1 MPMLNWM
8 GREKAAK
15 ATKDVVMKILRED
28 KELSY
33 CGRDILTQSRRGA
46 EDRSVSSTGALP
58 QTPNPAEQ
66 NSASLRLCVENK
78 KADNILVHGDNL
90 EALKALLPF
99 YAGEVKCIYIDP
111 PYNTGSAFEHY
122 DDNLEHSTWLNMMYP
137 RLKLLREFMRED
149 GSIWISIDDREGAY
163 LRVICDEIF
172 GRQNFVS
179 NISWQRTYSTRNDA
193 KGIVNEVEHILVYS
207 KREGW
212 QPKKLARTEEMDSI
226 YKNLDDDP
234 QGPWTSDNPFAP
246 GAKTHQGMVYA
257 IQHPFTGELVYP
269 VVGRCWTFGQEEMLA
284 HMNGWCPYELREIDD
299 AEKRAAICGVGV
311 DDVRKGV
318 KAIMLKDLYFNA
330 ETQRRREGE
339 GIVLTGASP
348 QTPNPD
354 SPVNPVEKETLRLC
368 ASALKT
374 KYIPASF
381 EESKKM
387 AQAVLKRGQW
397 PKFYF
402 TKNGKGGIR
411 RKTYLSAVGDVPPT
425 NLFEYKDV
433 GHTDEAKKEVLKV
446 FDGQS
451 PFATP
456 KPERLIKRVL
466 EIATDEGD
474 LVMDSF
480 LGSGTTAAVAHKMGR
495 RWIGIEMGDHAK
507 THCAVRMK
515 KVVDGEQGGIS
526 KTVKWNGG
534 GGFRFYELGEPL
546 LDERGQIA
554 ESIPYDV
561 LAAHIWW
568 QDTGTGWGGFNAEAQ
583 RRRAGGGLLSLRGV
597 SEARSSEGNSKN
609 PSNLQNSKTPSS
621 ESNRNSASLRLC
633 VENKNSPVLGIHDGV
648 AYALLYNGILHD
660 RSVNGG
666 NVLTRQTLG
675 VIKDDLGQAEYRKLV
690 VYGEWNKLGEE
701 RLKDE
706 KIEFRQTPYDVVVQ
720 K

>member
-1 MPMLNWM
+1 MKPHILFAALIAGALFAEGGSDMPMLNWM
-8 GREKAAK
+8 GREKATK
-15 ATKDVVMKILRED
+15 ATKDVVMKILRE
-28 KELSY
+28 E
-33 CGRDILTQSRRGA
+33 
-46 EDRSVSSTGALP
+46 E
-58 QTPNPAEQ
+58 
-66 NSASLRLCVENK
+66 SLGYGEATK
-78 KADNILVHGDNL
+78 DNILVHGDNL

-212 QPKKLARTEEMDSI
+212 QPKKLARTEEMDDK
-226 YKNLDDDP
+226 YKNP
-234 QGPWTSDNPFAP
+234 DNDVESWKSTDASAP
-246 GAKTHQGMVYA
+246 GAATHQGMVYA
-257 IQHPFTGELVYP
+257 IQNPITGTLIYP
-269 VVGRCWTFGQEEMLA
+269 PSGRCWSYDQSTMLSL
-284 HMNGWCPYELREIDD
+284 MNGWAEYELKDISDD
-299 AEKRAAICGVGV
+299 SKRAEICGVNV
-311 DDVRKGV
+311 DDVRKNV
-318 KAIMLKDLYFNA
+318 NAIMLAKPL
-330 ETQRRREGE
+330 
-339 GIVLTGASP
+339 
-348 QTPNPD
+348 
-354 SPVNPVEKETLRLC
+354 
-368 ASALKT
+368 
-374 KYIPASF
+374 
-381 EESKKM
+381 EESRKR
-387 AQAVLKRGQW
+387 AEELLKNGPW
-397 PKFYF
+397 PKLYLM
-402 TKNGKGGIR
+402 KKGKGGLA
-411 RKTYLSAVGDVPPT
+411 RKTYLSDVGGAPPT

-480 LGSGTTAAVAHKMGR
+480 LGSGTTAGVAHKMGR

-526 KTVKWNGG
+526 KAVKWNGG

-568 QDTGTGWGGFNAEAQ
+568 QDTGTAWGA
-583 RRRAGGGLLSLRGV
+583 
-597 SEARSSEGNSKN
+597 SKGA
-609 PSNLQNSKTPSS
+609 KGT
-621 ESNRNSASLRLC
+621 
-633 VENKNSPVLGIHDGV
+633 VLGVHDGV

-675 VIKDDLGQAEYRKLV
+675 VIEEDLGQAEYRKLV

-706 KIEFRQTPYDVVVQ
+706 KIEFRQTPYDMVTRR
-720 K
+720 

>member
-1 MPMLNWM
+1 M

-15 ATKDVVMKILRED
+15 ATKDVVMKILREE
-28 KELSY
+28 K
-33 CGRDILTQSRRGA
+33 
-46 EDRSVSSTGALP
+46 
-58 QTPNPAEQ
+58 
-66 NSASLRLCVENK
+66 SLGYGEATK
-78 KADNILVHGDNL
+78 DNILVHGDNL

-212 QPKKLARTEEMDSI
+212 QPKKLARSEEMDDK
-226 YKNLDDDP
+226 YKNPDNDP
-234 QGPWTSDNPFAP
+234 LGAWTSGDAFAAD
-246 GAKTHQGMVYA
+246 GAGHQGMVYA
-257 IQHPFTGELVYP
+257 IQHPFTGELIYP
-269 VVGRCWTFGQEEMLA
+269 YASAHWRYGQEEMLA
-284 HMNGWCPYELREIDD
+284 IMNGWCPYELREIDD

-311 DDVRKGV
+311 DEVRKGV
-318 KAIMLKDLYFNA
+318 KAIMLSTSL
-330 ETQRRREGE
+330 
-339 GIVLTGASP
+339 
-348 QTPNPD
+348 
-354 SPVNPVEKETLRLC
+354 
-368 ASALKT
+368 
-374 KYIPASF
+374 
-381 EESKKM
+381 EESKNS
-387 AQAVLKRGQW
+387 AHAVLKRGQW

-480 LGSGTTAAVAHKMGR
+480 LGSGTTTAVAHKMGR

-515 KVVDGEQGGIS
+515 KVIDGEQGGIS
-526 KTVKWNGG
+526 KAVKWNGG

-568 QDTGTGWGGFNAEAQ
+568 QDTGTAWGA
-583 RRRAGGGLLSLRGV
+583 
-597 SEARSSEGNSKN
+597 SKGA
-609 PSNLQNSKTPSS
+609 KGT
-621 ESNRNSASLRLC
+621 
-633 VENKNSPVLGIHDGV
+633 VLGVHEGV

-675 VIKDDLGQAEYRKLV
+675 VIKEDLGQAEYRKLV

-706 KIEFRQTPYDVVVQ
+706 KIEFRQTPYDVVTRR
-720 K
+720 

>member
-1 MPMLNWM
+1 MRVLTKYQVFTLCLLFATIVVLTLFAEGEPKMPTLNWM
-8 GREKAAK
+8 GREKA
-15 ATKDVVMKILRED
+15 TKSVKEVVMKILRED
-28 KELSY
+28 KPLSY
-33 CGRDILTQSRRGA
+33 GSG
-46 EDRSVSSTGALP
+46 
-58 QTPNPAEQ
+58 
-66 NSASLRLCVENK
+66 
-78 KADNILVHGDNL
+78 DNVLVHGDNL

-99 YAGEVKCIYIDP
+99 YAGQVKCIYIDP

-122 DDNLEHSTWLNMMYP
+122 DDNLEHSTWLNMIYP
-137 RLKLLREFMRED
+137 RLKLLRDFMRED

-212 QPKKLARTEEMDSI
+212 QPKKIARTAEMD
-226 YKNLDDDP
+226 KNFKNPDKDIE
-234 QGPWTSDNPFAP
+234 PWTSSDAFAP
-246 GAKTHQGMVYA
+246 DSVAHQGMVYA
-257 IQHPFTGELVYP
+257 IQQPITGELIYP
-269 VVGRCWTFGQEEMLA
+269 PAGRHWAFEQTQILEFLKPWAE
-284 HMNGWCPYELREIDD
+284 YELRDIGD

-311 DDVRKGV
+311 DEVRKGV
-318 KAIMLKDLYFNA
+318 KAI
-330 ETQRRREGE
+330 
-339 GIVLTGASP
+339 VLSK
-348 QTPNPD
+348 
-354 SPVNPVEKETLRLC
+354 SL
-368 ASALKT
+368 
-374 KYIPASF
+374 
-381 EESKKM
+381 EESKKS
-387 AQAVLKRGQW
+387 AEAVVKRGQW

-466 EIATDEGD
+466 EITTDEGD
-474 LVMDSF
+474 LVLDSF

-495 RWIGIEMGDHAK
+495 RWIGIEMGEHAK

-526 KTVKWNGG
+526 KAVKWQGG
-534 GGFRFYELGEPL
+534 GGFRYYELGEAL
-546 LDERGQIA
+546 LDANGNIA

-568 QDTGTGWGGFNAEAQ
+568 QETSTAWSVGNHAKGTA
-583 RRRAGGGLLSLRGV
+583 
-597 SEARSSEGNSKN
+597 
-609 PSNLQNSKTPSS
+609 
-621 ESNRNSASLRLC
+621 
-633 VENKNSPVLGIHDGV
+633 LGIHDGT

-666 NVLTRQTLG
+666 NVLTRQTLS
-675 VIKDDLGQAEYRKLV
+675 VIKDDLGGADYNKLV
-690 VYGEWNKLGEE
+690 VYGEACRLGDSKLAA
-701 RLKDE
+701 E
-706 KIEFRQTPYDVVVQ
+706 KIEFRQTPYDVVTRR
-720 K
+720 

>member
-15 ATKDVVMKILRED
+15 ATKDVVMKILREE
-28 KELSY
+28 K
-33 CGRDILTQSRRGA
+33 
-46 EDRSVSSTGALP
+46 
-58 QTPNPAEQ
+58 
-66 NSASLRLCVENK
+66 SLGYGNAAK
-78 KADNILVHGDNL
+78 DNILVHGDNL

-212 QPKKLARTEEMDSI
+212 QPKKLARTEEMDDK
-226 YKNLDDDP
+226 YKNP
-234 QGPWTSDNPFAP
+234 DNDVESWKSTDASAP
-246 GAKTHQGMVYA
+246 GAATHQGMVYA
-257 IQHPFTGELVYP
+257 IQNPITGTLIYP
-269 VVGRCWTFGQEEMLA
+269 PSGRCWSYDQSTMLSL
-284 HMNGWCPYELREIDD
+284 MNGWAEYELKDISDD
-299 AEKRAAICGVGV
+299 SKRAEICGVNV
-311 DDVRKGV
+311 DDVRKNV
-318 KAIMLKDLYFNA
+318 NAIMLAKPL
-330 ETQRRREGE
+330 
-339 GIVLTGASP
+339 
-348 QTPNPD
+348 
-354 SPVNPVEKETLRLC
+354 
-368 ASALKT
+368 
-374 KYIPASF
+374 
-381 EESKKM
+381 EESRKR
-387 AQAVLKRGQW
+387 AEELLKNGPW
-397 PKFYF
+397 PKLYLM
-402 TKNGKGGIR
+402 KKGKGGLA
-411 RKTYLSAVGDVPPT
+411 RKTYLSDVGGAPPT

-466 EIATDEGD
+466 EIATDDGD

-526 KTVKWNGG
+526 KAVKWSGG

-568 QDTGTGWGGFNAEAQ
+568 QDTGTAWGA
-583 RRRAGGGLLSLRGV
+583 
-597 SEARSSEGNSKN
+597 SKGA
-609 PSNLQNSKTPSS
+609 KGT
-621 ESNRNSASLRLC
+621 
-633 VENKNSPVLGIHDGV
+633 VLGIYDGV

-675 VIKDDLGQAEYRKLV
+675 VIKEDLGQAEYRKLV

-701 RLKDE
+701 RLEDE
-706 KIEFRQTPYDVVVQ
+706 KIEFRQTPYDVVTRR
-720 K
+720 

>member
-15 ATKDVVMKILRED
+15 ATKDVVMKILREE
-28 KELSY
+28 K
-33 CGRDILTQSRRGA
+33 
-46 EDRSVSSTGALP
+46 
-58 QTPNPAEQ
+58 
-66 NSASLRLCVENK
+66 SLGYGEAVK
-78 KADNILVHGDNL
+78 DNILVHGDNL

-111 PYNTGSAFEHY
+111 PYNIGSAFEHY

-212 QPKKLARTEEMDSI
+212 QPKKLARTEEMDKK
-226 YKNLDDDP
+226 YKNIDNDP
-234 QGPWTSDNPFAP
+234 LGKWRNSDAFAP
-246 GAKTHQGMVYA
+246 GAGTHQGMVYA
-257 IQHPFTGELVYP
+257 IQNPFSGEMLYP
-269 VVGRCWTFGQEEMLA
+269 YDGACWRYEQSEMLA
-284 HMNGWCPYELREIDD
+284 IMSGWAEYELREIDD

-311 DDVRKGV
+311 DEVRKGV
-318 KAIMLKDLYFNA
+318 KAI
-330 ETQRRREGE
+330 
-339 GIVLTGASP
+339 VLSK
-348 QTPNPD
+348 
-354 SPVNPVEKETLRLC
+354 SL
-368 ASALKT
+368 
-374 KYIPASF
+374 
-381 EESKKM
+381 EESKKS
-387 AQAVLKRGQW
+387 ATAVLKRGQW
-397 PKFYF
+397 PRYF
-402 TKNGKGGIR
+402 FSKNGKGGIA
-411 RKTYLSAVGDVPPT
+411 RKTYHSAVGDVPPT

-526 KTVKWNGG
+526 KAVKWNGG

-568 QDTGTGWGGFNAEAQ
+568 QDTGTAWGA
-583 RRRAGGGLLSLRGV
+583 
-597 SEARSSEGNSKN
+597 SKGA
-609 PSNLQNSKTPSS
+609 KGT
-621 ESNRNSASLRLC
+621 
-633 VENKNSPVLGIHDGV
+633 VLGVHDGV

-675 VIKDDLGQAEYRKLV
+675 LIKEDLGQAEYRKLV

-706 KIEFRQTPYDVVVQ
+706 KIEFRQTPYDVVTRR
-720 K
+720 

>member
-1 MPMLNWM
+1 MTVATIGVRCALFLLAVFTALNLFAEGELKMPTLNWM
-8 GREKAAK
+8 GREKS
-15 ATKDVVMKILRED
+15 TKSVKEVVMKILRED
-28 KELSY
+28 KPLSY
-33 CGRDILTQSRRGA
+33 GSG
-46 EDRSVSSTGALP
+46 
-58 QTPNPAEQ
+58 
-66 NSASLRLCVENK
+66 
-78 KADNILVHGDNL
+78 DNVLVHGDNL

-212 QPKKLARTEEMDSI
+212 QPKKLARTEEMDKK
-226 YKNLDDDP
+226 YKNIDNDP
-234 QGPWTSDNPFAP
+234 LGKWRNSDAFAP
-246 GAKTHQGMVYA
+246 GAGTHQGMVYA
-257 IQHPFTGELVYP
+257 IQNPFSGEMLYP
-269 VVGRCWTFGQEEMLA
+269 YDGACWRYEQSEMLA
-284 HMNGWCPYELREIDD
+284 IMSGWAEYELREIDD

-311 DDVRKGV
+311 DEVRKGV
-318 KAIMLKDLYFNA
+318 KAI
-330 ETQRRREGE
+330 
-339 GIVLTGASP
+339 VLSK
-348 QTPNPD
+348 
-354 SPVNPVEKETLRLC
+354 SL
-368 ASALKT
+368 
-374 KYIPASF
+374 
-381 EESKKM
+381 EESKKS
-387 AQAVLKRGQW
+387 ATVVLKRGQW
-397 PKFYF
+397 PRYF
-402 TKNGKGGIR
+402 FSKNGKGGIA
-411 RKTYLSAVGDVPPT
+411 RKTYHSAVGDVPPT

-526 KTVKWNGG
+526 KAVKWSGG
-534 GGFRFYELGEPL
+534 GGFRFYELGEAIL
-546 LDERGQIA
+546 NKDGSLTGD
-554 ESIPYDV
+554 IPFDV
-561 LAAHIWW
+561 MAAHVW
-568 QDTGTGWGGFNAEAQ
+568 F
-583 RRRAGGGLLSLRGV
+583 
-597 SEARSSEGNSKN
+597 SET
-609 PSNLQNSKTPSS
+609 KTPYIGGKKST
-621 ESNRNSASLRLC
+621 
-633 VENKNSPVLGIHDGV
+633 VLGVHGGT
-648 AYALLYNGILHD
+648 AYVLLYNGILKD

-666 NVLTRQTLG
+666 NVLTRKTLE
-675 VIKDDLGQAEYRKLV
+675 VIETDLSGRDYEKIV
-690 VYGEWNKLGEE
+690 VYGEAC
-701 RLKDE
+701 RLMASTLE
-706 KIEFRQTPYDVVVQ
+706 ALKIEFRQTPYDLVTRR
-720 K
+720 

>member
-1 MPMLNWM
+1 MRCHSLCIIVVVISATLKGVCDMPMLNWM
-8 GREKAAK
+8 GREKAVKHDKEVAL
-15 ATKDVVMKILRED
+15 KILRENR
-28 KELSY
+28 ELSY
-33 CGRDILTQSRRGA
+33 GAVNDSAANAKDAKLLSLRGVSESRSLEGNQENSA
-46 EDRSVSSTGALP
+46 CL
-58 QTPNPAEQ
+58 Q
-66 NSASLRLCVENK
+66 NSKASSSESNNVL
-78 KADNILVHGDNL
+78 IHGDNL

-137 RLKLLREFMRED
+137 RLKLLREFLRED

-212 QPKKLARTEEMDSI
+212 QPKKLGRSEEMDKK
-226 YKNLDDDP
+226 YKNPDNDP
-234 QGPWTSDNPFAP
+234 NGPWRSDNAYAP

-257 IQHPFTGELVYP
+257 IQHPFTGELLYP
-269 VVGRCWTFGQEEMLA
+269 TTSSCWRYEQETMLA

-299 AEKRAAICGVGV
+299 AEKRAAICGVAT
-311 DDVRKGV
+311 DEVRESV
-318 KAIMLKDLYFNA
+318 KAIMLVN
-330 ETQRRREGE
+330 
-339 GIVLTGASP
+339 SP
-348 QTPNPD
+348 
-354 SPVNPVEKETLRLC
+354 
-368 ASALKT
+368 
-374 KYIPASF
+374 
-381 EESKKM
+381 EESKR
-387 AQAVLKRGQW
+387 AATLVLKRGQW
-397 PKFYF
+397 PKFF
-402 TKNGKGGIR
+402 FSKNGQGGIA

-526 KTVKWNGG
+526 KAVKWNGG

-546 LDERGQIA
+546 LDEKGQLS

-568 QDTGTGWGGFNAEAQ
+568 QETGRGW
-583 RRRAGGGLLSLRGV
+583 RLLSLRGV
-597 SEARSSEGNSKN
+597 SEPRSLEENLNCS
-609 PSNLQNSKTPSS
+609 SNLQNSKTPNS
-621 ESNRNSASLRLC
+621 ESNKPST
-633 VENKNSPVLGIHDGV
+633 VLGVHEGV

-675 VIKDDLGQAEYRKLV
+675 VIKEDLGEMEYDKLV
-690 VYGEWNKLGEE
+690 IYGEACRLGGA
-701 RLKDE
+701 RLAEE
-706 KIEFRQTPYDVVVQ
+706 KIEFRQTPYDVVTRR
-720 K
+720 

>member
-1 MPMLNWM
+1 MRIIKCLMLAAAIAGGSQKGLSDMPMLNWM

-15 ATKDVVMKILRED
+15 ATKDVVMKILREE
-28 KELSY
+28 K
-33 CGRDILTQSRRGA
+33 
-46 EDRSVSSTGALP
+46 
-58 QTPNPAEQ
+58 
-66 NSASLRLCVENK
+66 SLGYGEAAK
-78 KADNILVHGDNL
+78 DNILVHGDNL

-99 YAGEVKCIYIDP
+99 YVGEVKCIYIDP

-212 QPKKLARTEEMDSI
+212 QPKKLARTEEMDDK
-226 YKNLDDDP
+226 YKNP
-234 QGPWTSDNPFAP
+234 DNDVESWKSTDALAP
-246 GAKTHQGMVYA
+246 DSVAHQGMVYA
-257 IQHPFTGELVYP
+257 IQNPVTGKMIYP
-269 VVGRCWTFGQEEMLA
+269 TPGRHWAYDQSSILEHLQ
-284 HMNGWCPYELREIDD
+284 GWAEYELRDIDD
-299 AEKRAAICGVGV
+299 AEKRAAICGVGI
-311 DDVRKGV
+311 DEVRKGV
-318 KAIMLKDLYFNA
+318 KAI
-330 ETQRRREGE
+330 
-339 GIVLTGASP
+339 VLSK
-348 QTPNPD
+348 
-354 SPVNPVEKETLRLC
+354 SL
-368 ASALKT
+368 
-374 KYIPASF
+374 
-381 EESKKM
+381 EESKKS
-387 AQAVLKRGQW
+387 AEAVLKRGQW

-402 TKNGKGGIR
+402 MKGGKGGLA
-411 RKTYLSAVGDVPPT
+411 RKTYISSVGGVAPT

-526 KTVKWNGG
+526 KAVKWNGG

-568 QDTGTGWGGFNAEAQ
+568 QDTGTAWGA
-583 RRRAGGGLLSLRGV
+583 
-597 SEARSSEGNSKN
+597 SKGA
-609 PSNLQNSKTPSS
+609 KGT
-621 ESNRNSASLRLC
+621 
-633 VENKNSPVLGIHDGV
+633 VLGIHDGV

-675 VIKDDLGQAEYRKLV
+675 VIKEDLGQAEYRKLV

-701 RLKDE
+701 RLEGE
-706 KIEFRQTPYDVVVQ
+706 KIEFRQTPYDVVTRR
-720 K
+720 

>member
-1 MPMLNWM
+1 MSEFMKLKMQLMTIVTMGVRRAMMVLAAVAAWSLFAEGEPKMPTLNWM
-8 GREKAAK
+8 GREKA
-15 ATKDVVMKILRED
+15 TKSVKEVVMKILRED
-28 KELSY
+28 KSLSY
-33 CGRDILTQSRRGA
+33 GSG
-46 EDRSVSSTGALP
+46 
-58 QTPNPAEQ
+58 
-66 NSASLRLCVENK
+66 
-78 KADNILVHGDNL
+78 DNVLVHGDNL

-99 YAGEVKCIYIDP
+99 YAGQVKCIYIDP

-137 RLKLLREFMRED
+137 RLKLLRDFMRED

-212 QPKKLARTEEMDSI
+212 QPKKLARTEEMDGK
-226 YKNLDDDP
+226 YKNPDNDP
-234 QGPWTSDNPFAP
+234 QGHWTSGDAFAAD
-246 GAKTHQGMVYA
+246 GAGHQGMVYA
-257 IQHPFTGELVYP
+257 IQHPFTGELIYP
-269 VVGRCWTFGQEEMLA
+269 YASAHWRYGQDEMLSI
-284 HMNGWCPYELREIDD
+284 MNGWCPYELREIDD

-311 DDVRKGV
+311 DEVRKGV
-318 KAIMLKDLYFNA
+318 KAI
-330 ETQRRREGE
+330 
-339 GIVLTGASP
+339 VLSK
-348 QTPNPD
+348 
-354 SPVNPVEKETLRLC
+354 SL
-368 ASALKT
+368 
-374 KYIPASF
+374 
-381 EESKKM
+381 EESKKS
-387 AQAVLKRGQW
+387 AEAVVNRGQW

-474 LVMDSF
+474 LVLDSF
-480 LGSGTTAAVAHKMGR
+480 LGSGTTTAVAHKMRR
-495 RWIGIEMGDHAK
+495 RWIGIEMGEHAK

-526 KTVKWNGG
+526 KAVKWQGG
-534 GGFRFYELGEPL
+534 GGFRYYELGEAIL
-546 LDERGQIA
+546 NEDGSLTCD
-554 ESIPYDV
+554 IPFDV
-561 LAAHIWW
+561 MAAHVW
-568 QDTGTGWGGFNAEAQ
+568 F
-583 RRRAGGGLLSLRGV
+583 
-597 SEARSSEGNSKN
+597 SET
-609 PSNLQNSKTPSS
+609 KTPYMGGKKST
-621 ESNRNSASLRLC
+621 
-633 VENKNSPVLGIHDGV
+633 VLGVHGGT
-648 AYALLYNGILHD
+648 AYVLLYNGILKD

-666 NVLTRQTLG
+666 NVLTRKTLE
-675 VIKDDLGQAEYRKLV
+675 VIQADLAGRDYEKIV
-690 VYGEWNKLGEE
+690 VYGEAC
-701 RLKDE
+701 RLMAPTLE
-706 KIEFRQTPYDVVVQ
+706 ALKIEFRQTPYDLVTRR
-720 K
+720 

>member
-8 GREKAAK
+8 GREKAAR
-15 ATKDVVMKILRED
+15 ATKDVVMKILREE
-28 KELSY
+28 KELGY
-33 CGRDILTQSRRGA
+33 RVGGSRSCA
-46 EDRSVSSTGALP
+46 TGTA
-58 QTPNPAEQ
+58 
-66 NSASLRLCVENK
+66 
-78 KADNILVHGDNL
+78 ADARERVPPEGILVHGDNL

-137 RLKLLREFMRED
+137 RLKLLREFLRED

-212 QPKKLARTEEMDSI
+212 QPKKLARTEEMNER
-226 YKNLDDDP
+226 YKNIDNDP
-234 QGPWTSDNPFAP
+234 KGLWRPDNAYAP

-257 IQHPFTGELVYP
+257 IQHPFTGALLYP
-269 VVGRCWTFGQEEMLA
+269 TSGRCWTFEQADILEI
-284 HMNGWCPYELREIDD
+284 MNGWCPYELREIDD
-299 AEKRAAICGVGV
+299 AEKRAAICGVGI
-311 DDVRKGV
+311 DEVRKGV
-318 KAIMLKDLYFNA
+318 KAI
-330 ETQRRREGE
+330 
-339 GIVLTGASP
+339 VLS
-348 QTPNPD
+348 
-354 SPVNPVEKETLRLC
+354 K
-368 ASALKT
+368 AL
-374 KYIPASF
+374 
-381 EESKKM
+381 EESKKS
-387 AQAVLKRGQW
+387 AEAVLKRGQW
-397 PKFYF
+397 PRFYF
-402 TKNGKGGIR
+402 SKNGKGGIA

-495 RWIGIEMGDHAK
+495 RWIGIEMGEHAK

-526 KTVKWNGG
+526 KAVKWSGG

-554 ESIPYDV
+554 ESIPYEV
-561 LAAHIWW
+561 LAAHVWW
-568 QDTGTGWGGFNAEAQ
+568 QDTGTAWGT
-583 RRRAGGGLLSLRGV
+583 
-597 SEARSSEGNSKN
+597 SKGA
-609 PSNLQNSKTPSS
+609 KGT
-621 ESNRNSASLRLC
+621 
-633 VENKNSPVLGIHDGV
+633 VLGIHEGV

-675 VIKDDLGQAEYRKLV
+675 VIKEDLGQAEYRKLV

-701 RLKDE
+701 RLKEE
-706 KIEFRQTPYDVVVQ
+706 KIEFRQTPYDVVTRR
-720 K
+720 